1 MGTEEGQ
8 HESVVLG
15 EVRFS
20 LSAVQRDG
28 DGGCGGPLET
38 LDHEGHLVLDARAP
52 IVLVVDAEAVEF
64 LDGEE
69 VGELPRRAVARAQ
82 VVGDDRLLVLIL
94 ADDQLEVRHGSLDRL
109 HDVADPGGSAVDLVV
124 GAEGGGHNPA

>member
-1 MGTEEGQ
+1 M
-8 HESVVLG
+8 LG

-28 DGGCGGPLET
+28 DGGRGGPLEA

-52 IVLVVDAEAVEF
+52 IVLVVDPETVEL

-69 VGELPRRAVARAQ
+69 VGELPRRAVAGAQ

-109 HDVADPGGSAVDLVV
+109 YDVADPRGSALDLVV